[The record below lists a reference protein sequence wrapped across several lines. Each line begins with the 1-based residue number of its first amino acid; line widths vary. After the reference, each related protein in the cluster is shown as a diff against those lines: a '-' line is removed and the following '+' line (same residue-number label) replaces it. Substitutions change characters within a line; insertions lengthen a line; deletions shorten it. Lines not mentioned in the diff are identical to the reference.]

1 MLGQSRSYAE
11 APLAS
16 KLPSGGGRPR
26 WQPGAL
32 AILMAGSLV
41 IGFVVAPPS
50 SAVAGSSP
58 VQTVVISSFDL
69 ASSWSVVSGAAT
81 LNAVKDPDGTRA
93 AVEVGSV
100 DASERLELAPASGP
114 VEIQGLPQTLLV
126 DVKGTSGWRPLYLE
140 VRDATGEIFIFWIGH
155 IASDTWET
163 VSIDLTAKPAGTS
176 WGDADGVI
184 DLPISFHR
192 IVAGVLPNGEV
203 TDVGFALDNL
213 RMVVEPWAVLA
224 LRPKTFIPSAGGS
237 GAVTMSLAQGGPF
250 VVVLRDELGHIRT
263 WAASAS
269 VGATSSFNWN
279 GRDNAGSL
287 MQGSVQARVSVGA
300 GDHQTTVDVPY
311 VGGLLSQ
318 PAADPNSIV
327 GLNTFLSEVNPSRRA
342 FAEWQARRLDEAR
355 VSQIRETFIWN
366 RVEPRKGSFEWAKFD
381 QAVEIAGAHGIKV
394 LGVLAYSADWA
405 SSAPSDVTGRTRSLY
420 PPTNPDDFAKY
431 VTAVVRRY
439 GDRIDEWEIWNE
451 PNHPLFWF
459 PHPNPEAYAVLLHVA
474 AQVIRRE
481 DPGAKI
487 VLGGI
492 VGTDVPYLDRLR
504 AAGAWTD
511 FDVLAIHGFVRLSP
525 EQSGLG
531 GWFDKAVAYVQK
543 YGVKPIWMTEICW
556 PIADAQPG
564 IPAVTSSGQAAFLGR
579 TFARAAEA
587 GVARVFWYNLV
598 DHPSGTGSRYDA
610 CGLFDAQQQARPTFA
625 ALRTIGA
632 AFDGS
637 VTVGTFDPAA
647 ASRKPVNASLS
658 AWTSASGSGN
668 SVVRV
673 AGGISANYAIGSAS
687 GSAAF
692 VASLKLPGRPTSMSV
707 TITGDGSANSILAY
721 FHDATGELCSVTIG
735 RLRSGSRQLRVP
747 LDGSG
752 ANWNCRGG
760 DGDGVLD
767 APVRLTSV
775 SIYPTGIGPMKGSF
789 RMTGLAIGEGA
800 VDNGLVLAH
809 GRTIRLLVERVIG
822 KTAATTTISLPG
834 SSATEMVNGT
844 RKSLTVT
851 AGVLRL
857 GVSPRIRVVDVPV
870 GMTTASITPGTL
882 SWFRWIAGDGSRGRP
897 QVLRA
902 DGSWV
907 RTDIVKTYAAGLHS
921 ISWDG
926 RLIAASGLR
935 TAAPA
940 GAYTVRLVVTAP
952 DGRTGVLY
960 APIQVR

>member
-1 MLGQSRSYAE
+1 M
-11 APLAS
+11 
-16 KLPSGGGRPR
+16 
-26 WQPGAL
+26 
-32 AILMAGSLV
+32 LMATTLMV
-41 IGFVVAPPS
+41 GFVAPPPS
-50 SAVAGSSP
+50 PAVAITSP
-58 VQTVVISSFDL
+58 GQTVVISSFDL
-69 ASSWSVVSGAAT
+69 ASNWSVVKGAAT
-81 LNAVKDPDGTRA
+81 LTTITDPDA
-93 AVEVGSV
+93 ARTAVRVSSV
-100 DASERLELAPASGP
+100 DAAQRLELAPARGP
-114 VEIQGLPQTLLV
+114 AEIQGLPQTLLV
-126 DVKGTSGWRPLYLE
+126 DVKGTSGWRPLYLQ

-155 IASDTWET
+155 IASDVWQT
-163 VSIDLTAKPAGTS
+163 VSIDLTAKPAGTT
-176 WGDADGVI
+176 WGDADGI
-184 DLPISFHR
+184 LDLPISFSR
-192 IVAGVLPNGEV
+192 IVAGTLPDGAV
-203 TDVGFALDNL
+203 TAVDFALDNL
-213 RMVVEPWAVLA
+213 RMVVEPWTPLA

-237 GAVTMSLAQGGPF
+237 GVVTMSIGQDGPF
-250 VVVLRDELGHIRT
+250 VAVLRDEGGRTRT
-263 WAASAS
+263 WAGSSSAGVSAS
-269 VGATSSFNWN
+269 FSWN

-287 MQGSVQARVSVGA
+287 MQGSIQARLSVGA
-300 GDHQTTVDVPY
+300 GDDQQTVDVPY
-311 VGGLLSQ
+311 LGGLLGH

-342 FAEWQARRLDEAR
+342 FVEWQARRLDEAR

-381 QAVEIAGAHGIKV
+381 QAVEIADAHGIDV

-420 PPTNPDDFAKY
+420 PPTNPNDFANY

-439 GDRIDEWEIWNE
+439 RDRIDEWEIWNE
-451 PNHPLFWF
+451 PNHPAFWY
-459 PHPNPEAYAVLLHVA
+459 PHPNPEAYAVLLDVA

-481 DPGAKI
+481 DPGALI

-531 GWFDKAVAYVQK
+531 GWFDKAAAYVQK

-556 PIADAQPG
+556 PISDAEPG
-564 IPAVTSSGQAAFLGR
+564 IPAVTASSQAAFLGR

-598 DHPSGTGSRYDA
+598 DHPSGVGSRYDA

-637 VTVGTFDPAA
+637 VTMGTFDPAA
-647 ASRKPVNASLS
+647 ASRKPVDASAS
-658 AWTSASGSGN
+658 AWTSGSGTGN

-673 AGGISANYAIGSAS
+673 AGGISAKYAIGSAT

-692 VASLKLPGRPTSMSV
+692 ATSLKLPGRPTSISA

-721 FHDATGELCSVTIG
+721 FQDATGESCSVTIG
-735 RLRSGSRQLRVP
+735 RLRSGSRPLRVP

-752 ANWNCRGG
+752 ANWNCWGG
-760 DGDGVLD
+760 DGDHALD
-767 APVRLTSV
+767 APVSLRSV
-775 SIYPTGIGPMKGSF
+775 SVYPTGIGPMNGSF
-789 RMTGLAIGEGA
+789 RMTGLAIGEGP

-809 GRTIRLLVERVIG
+809 GRTIRLLASRVIG
-822 KTAATTTISLPG
+822 VTGATSTISLPG
-834 SSATEMVNGT
+834 STATELVNGT
-844 RKSLTVT
+844 RRSLTVT
-851 AGVLRL
+851 SGVLHL
-857 GVSPRIRVVDVPV
+857 GVSPQIRVVEAPI
-870 GMTTASITPGTL
+870 GMTSPSITPGTW
-882 SWFRWIAGDGSRGRP
+882 SWLRWIAGDGTRGRP
-897 QVLRA
+897 QVVRA

-907 RTDIVKTYAAGLHS
+907 RTDMVKTYSAGLHS

-926 RLIAASGLR
+926 RVVAASGVK

-940 GAYTVRLVVTAP
+940 GSYTVRLVVTAP
-952 DGRTGVLY
+952 DGRTGILY

>member
-1 MLGQSRSYAE
+1 MVSHPPNDGD
-11 APLAS
+11 
-16 KLPSGGGRPR
+16 RPR

-32 AILMAGSLV
+32 AILMVASLV
-41 IGFVVAPPS
+41 VGFVAAPPS
-50 SAVAGSSP
+50 PVVAVTAAA
-58 VQTVVISSFDL
+58 QTVVISSLDL
-69 ASSWSVVSGAAT
+69 ASSWTVVKGAAT
-81 LNAVKDPDGTRA
+81 LTTFTDPDAART

-100 DASERLELAPASGP
+100 DASQRLELAPARGP
-114 VEIQGLPQTLLV
+114 TEIQGLPQTLLV
-126 DVKGTSGWRPLYLE
+126 DVKGTSGWRPLYLQ

-155 IASDTWET
+155 VASDAWQT
-163 VSIDLTAKPAGTS
+163 VSVDLTAKPAGTT
-176 WGDADGVI
+176 WGDGDGI
-184 DLPISFHR
+184 LDLPISFHR
-192 IVAGVLPNGEV
+192 IVAGVLPDGEV
-203 TDVGFALDNL
+203 TPVAFALDNL
-213 RMVVEPWAVLA
+213 RMVVEPWTALA
-224 LRPKTFIPSAGGS
+224 LRPKTFIPSAGGL
-237 GAVTMSLAQGGPF
+237 GTVTMSIGQDGPF
-250 VVVLRDELGHIRT
+250 VAVLRDEGGRTRT
-263 WAASAS
+263 WAGSSSAGVSAS
-269 VGATSSFNWN
+269 FSWN

-287 MQGSVQARVSVGA
+287 MQGSIQARVSVGA
-300 GDHQTTVDVPY
+300 GDDQKTVDVPY
-311 VGGLLSQ
+311 VGGLLGQ

-355 VSQIRETFIWN
+355 VSQIRETFVWN

-381 QAVEIAGAHGIKV
+381 QAVEIADAHGIEV
-394 LGVLAYSADWA
+394 LGVLAFSADWA

-420 PPTNPDDFAKY
+420 APTNPNDFADY

-451 PNHPLFWF
+451 PNHPLFWY

-556 PIADAQPG
+556 PVSAAEPG
-564 IPAVTSSGQAAFLGR
+564 IPAVTASSQAAFLGR

-598 DHPSGTGSRYDA
+598 DHPSGTGSRYDG

-637 VTVGTFDPAA
+637 VTMGTFDPAA
-647 ASRKPVNASLS
+647 ASRKPVDAGAS
-658 AWTSASGSGN
+658 AWTSGPGTGN

-673 AGGISANYAIGSAS
+673 AGGISASYAIGSAS

-692 VASLKLPGRPTSMSV
+692 AASLKLPGRPTSMSA

-721 FHDATGELCSVTIG
+721 FQDATGEWCSVTIG
-735 RLRSGSRQLRVP
+735 RLRSGSRPLRVP

-752 ANWNCRGG
+752 ANWNCWGG

-767 APVRLTSV
+767 APVSLRSV
-775 SIYPTGIGPMKGSF
+775 SVYPTGVGPMTGSF
-789 RMTGLAIGEGA
+789 RMTGVAIGEGP

-809 GRTIRLLVERVIG
+809 GRTIRLLVSRVIG
-822 KTAATTTISLPG
+822 ETGATSTISLPG

-844 RKSLTVT
+844 LRSLTVT
-851 AGVLRL
+851 SGVLRL
-857 GVSPRIRVVDVPV
+857 GVSPRIRVVDVPI
-870 GMTTASITPGTL
+870 GMTSPSITPGTW
-882 SWFRWIAGDGSRGRP
+882 SWLRWIAGDGTRGRP

-907 RTDIVKTYAAGLHS
+907 RTDMVKSYAAGLHS

-926 RLIAASGLR
+926 RVVAASGLR

-952 DGRTGVLY
+952 DGRTGLLY